1 MTTDSTST
9 DEAARRDASAL
20 QREVRAVAAEA
31 LRLADTPITSR
42 GMLWQ
47 SNATATLREAAA
59 DLTRLRAADAAL
71 ADVAMMLKTCAW
83 ALRRGSSPDL
93 GERALVLLKKHGLL
107 GTPLRDE
114 TLDEAGAAAAALYD
128 RWTGKA

>member
-1 MTTDSTST
+1 MSAQLGLGGDNEMSDKMMLTLADLQVLATI
-9 DEAARRDASAL
+9 ASRNDTHHAF
-20 QREVRAVAAEA
+20 QAVALEWCGKADAEIA
-31 LRLADTPITSR
+31 RLR
-42 GMLWQ
+42 
-47 SNATATLREAAA
+47 TAQA
-59 DLTRLRAADAAL
+59 DL
-71 ADVAMMLKTCAW
+71 AMMLKTCAW

-93 GERALVLLKKHGLL
+93 GERALELLKKHGFL

>member
-1 MTTDSTST
+1 MISTNATST
-9 DEAARRDASAL
+9 DAAAGPVERG
-20 QREVRAVAAEA
+20 VRPVAAEA

-59 DLTRLRAADAAL
+59 DLSRLRAADAAL

-83 ALRRGSSPDL
+83 ALRRGTAPEL
-93 GERALVLLKKHGLL
+93 GERALELLKRHNLL
-107 GTPLRDE
+107 GSPLRSE
-114 TLDEAGAAAAALYD
+114 TLDEAGRSAADLYD

>member
-1 MTTDSTST
+1 MT
-9 DEAARRDASAL
+9 
-20 QREVRAVAAEA
+20 QREQETPAVGSQVDRGVRPVAAEA
-31 LRLADTPITSR
+31 LRLADVPITSR

-59 DLTRLRAADAAL
+59 DLARLRASDAAL

-83 ALRRGSSPDL
+83 ALRRGTAPEL
-93 GERALVLLKKHGLL
+93 GERALELLKKHNLL
-107 GTPLRDE
+107 GSPLRTE
-114 TLDEAGAAAAALYD
+114 TLDEAGRAGAALYD